1 MKLNRKA
8 IMKGR
13 GRIWLLCCCQDLGFV
28 FFLFWQNS
36 FGVCFFLF
44 NSNSLYKCY
53 FKLPCVYII
62 VSFQRKLFLNFVIWE
77 IVRTE
82 PLFVGHTYSHI
93 HALTW
98 IFLFLLPDW
107 ELNKYRIMQEYFA
120 RDSIKK
126 SIYVLWCISVIIWK
140 FILLSSHW

>member
-62 VSFQRKLFLNFVIWE
+62 MSFQRKLFFNFVIWE

-82 PLFVGHTYSHI
+82 PLFVGHTHSHI
-93 HALTW
+93 YTLTW

-120 RDSIKK
+120 SDSIKK